1 MYASVGEPFLFSAER
16 EYVKMLTGLV
26 SRGAA
31 ACAYA
36 VLMMVASGIAAAP
49 SPPAPCVL
57 IPSIQD
63 LPKTYPCTSAPT
75 FSSSPLTIAF
85 VWPGVERSTCVA
97 SSPSIAFL
105 KTVGIDRPTGLDPR
119 AHAHAHAGPPARPRS
134 MSPGSHHFVCCV
146 DIQMPENP
154 HSPHGNYNPL
164 ADVIRSASNSSSYS
178 WCTCSEEICEEQL
191 GGRVEWNQL
200 GMGWKG
206 FVPRRDGGRAYNALT
221 GLPESGRDRGEL

>member
-85 VWPGVERSTCVA
+85 VWPGVERSTCAA

-105 KTVGIDRPTGLDPR
+105 KTVGIDRPPGLDPR
-119 AHAHAHAGPPARPRS
+119 AHAHAHARTPARAHCRQGAITS
-134 MSPGSHHFVCCV
+134 FAVLISRC
-146 DIQMPENP
+146 QRTRT
-154 HSPHGNYNPL
+154 PL
-164 ADVIRSASNSSSYS
+164 TAITTR
-178 WCTCSEEICEEQL
+178 WRT
-191 GGRVEWNQL
+191 
-200 GMGWKG
+200 
-206 FVPRRDGGRAYNALT
+206 
-221 GLPESGRDRGEL
+221 